1 MYKVIDL
8 GSHVQETGEARVQV
22 IDPSMVKTAS
32 TEIQS
37 FWDSLSPSPEFA
49 YLWVIGVSAV
59 EFYGCNNNGDA
70 FYEEDLRKTHK
81 DFVSNAH
88 IFLHHVNKDPAKS
101 IGKPVYSWYNDEMH
115 RIELILAV
123 NKNARGA
130 EDIVLKIQNG
140 EQLYVSM
147 GCRVA
152 HDVCSICGNKAPTR
166 AQYCEHLRY
175 NMKKILPDGR
185 QVFAYNPD
193 PKFFDISL
201 VRKPADPT
209 AFALDKMASEG
220 EEYIPAILSAELGEQ
235 ADSFQE
241 KMAAVSKVADIIK
254 QVEGTVADA
263 KAEPYAEKVRTL
275 MSRGFDEMDYPT
287 MPYESLEHFGM
298 SPAGLFAVLSHL
310 GAPMT
315 IGDAAWMAGR
325 HCLGRCP
332 SREEMCTMFRELP
345 MALESLHKNPDS
357 LFDIAQHV
365 LSGYGGEFEKPL
377 SRQLI
382 IKIVRPVAQARIT
395 IMQGFD
401 DPDMEKSASVFGRPD
416 NTRRHYGANSV
427 EKVVNSFTP
436 RSENF
441 ASVEF
446 TDKHGRTVRTTPY
459 HLRQGAIH
467 GGIDKALKKGAGM
480 TLALGAL
487 AALLASGNAD
497 LYSRVGTAALMGIP
511 AAHLLSGKNDRV
523 QISHTGDEVA
533 VGTLNDAVYKQEK
546 HAALDFHPKEV
557 GKYVSRAPLLGMA
570 IPAALALDYAYNRWK
585 YGDYA
590 DPHLTML
597 GSAANSAGKFVHE
610 NPVLSSLAGA
620 TLGAMLKKKI

>member
-8 GSHVQETGEARVQV
+8 GSHVQETGEARVQM

-32 TEIQS
+32 TEIQT
-37 FWDSLSPSPEFA
+37 FWDSLSPSPDFA

-101 IGKPVYSWYNDEMH
+101 IGKPVYSWYNEDMH

-123 NKNARGA
+123 DKNARGA
-130 EDIVLKIQNG
+130 EEIVFKIQNG

-166 AQYCEHLRY
+166 AQYCDHLRY

-209 AFALDKMASEG
+209 AFALDKMASEA
-220 EEYIPAILSAELGEQ
+220 EEHFPSILSADLGEQ
-235 ADSFQE
+235 ADLFQE
-241 KMAAVSKVADIIK
+241 KMAAVDKVADIIK

-263 KAEPYAEKVRTL
+263 KAEPYAKNIRVII
-275 MSRGFDEMDYPT
+275 SRGFDSMDYPT
-287 MPYESLEHFGM
+287 MPYESFDSFGL
-298 SPAGLFAVLSHL
+298 SPAGFLAALSHC
-310 GAPMT
+310 GSPMT
-315 IGDAAWMAGR
+315 LGDAAWIAGR
-325 HCLGRCP
+325 HCLGHSP
-332 SREEMCTMFRELP
+332 SREEMSGMFHCLP
-345 MALESLHKNPDS
+345 HALEALHRSPEN
-357 LFDIAQHV
+357 LFDIASHV
-365 LSGYGGEFEKPL
+365 LSGYGGELESPL
-377 SRQLI
+377 TRKLV

-395 IMQGFD
+395 IMRGFD
-401 DPDMEKSASVFGRPD
+401 DQDMEKMGSVFNRPD
-416 NTRRHYGANSV
+416 NTRRHYGAGTM
-427 EKVVNSFTP
+427 EKVVNAFTP

-441 ASVEF
+441 SSVEF
-446 TDKHGRTVRTTPY
+446 TDKYGRTVRTTPY
-459 HLRQGAIH
+459 HLRQGAVH
-467 GGIDKALKKGAGM
+467 GGMDALLRKGTGM
-480 TLALGAL
+480 TLALGAI
-487 AALLASGNAD
+487 AALLASGNSDMLTRIGA
-497 LYSRVGTAALMGIP
+497 SALLGIP
-511 AAHLLSGKNDRV
+511 AAHMLFHKDDKV
-523 QISHTGDEVA
+523 QVSHSGDEVA

-546 HAALDFHPKEV
+546 RAAFDFNPREA
-557 GKYVSRAPLLGMA
+557 GKYVTRAPLIGMS

-590 DPHLTML
+590 EPHLTFL
-597 GSAANSAGKFVHE
+597 GNMANSAGHFVHD
-610 NPVLSSLAGA
+610 NPVLSAFAGA
-620 TLGAMLKKKI
+620 TLGALAKNKF